1 MVSMASKRDF
11 YEVLGVSQ
19 DASPDVVKKAYKKL
33 ALANH
38 PDRNPGDDEAT
49 TRFKEAAEAYE
60 VISNPDKRSRYD
72 RFGHEGVSGAN
83 GRGGFQDVGDIF
95 DLFGDL
101 FEGFGFGGAR
111 SGRRRGRG
119 QEGASLQT
127 ALTIDLLEAAKGCSR
142 SINIQRNELCRACSG
157 SGAKP
162 GSTPDRCDYCGGH
175 GQVVQSQGFFRL
187 QTTCPSCRGA
197 GTVIRDKCGDCRGS
211 GRQPE
216 SVELDVAVRAG
227 VDNGTRLR
235 VTGQGEPGANGGPRG
250 DLYVDIHVNEHPL
263 FTREGQHL
271 ICRVPV
277 TYTQAALGTELD
289 IPVLEGRYTQTIPP
303 GTQPGQVFRIR
314 GGGMPDLRTGRPGDL
329 LIEVQVQV
337 PKALGEE
344 HETLLRQLADLEQA
358 DVSEHHKSFLDRL
371 KEWFTTPDGDE

>member
-1 MVSMASKRDF
+1 MASKRDF

-19 DASPDVVKKAYKKL
+19 DASHDRIKKAYKKL

-38 PDRNPGDDEAT
+38 PDRNPGDEEAT

-60 VISNPDKRSRYD
+60 VLSNSDKRSRYD

-83 GRGGFQDVGDIF
+83 GRAGGFQDVGDIF

-101 FEGFGFGGAR
+101 FEGFGFGGGR
-111 SGRRRGRG
+111 SRRRGRT
-119 QEGASLQT
+119 GANLQT
-127 ALTIDLLEAAKGCSR
+127 SMTIDLLDAAKGCAR
-142 SINIQRNELCRACSG
+142 KVNVPRNELCRTCSG

-197 GTVIRDKCGDCRGS
+197 GSVIRDKCGECRGS
-211 GRQPE
+211 GRIAK
-216 SVELDVAVRAG
+216 SVELDIKVPAG
-227 VDNGTRLR
+227 IDNGARLCAR
-235 VTGQGEPGANGGPRG
+235 GEGDPGASGGPRG

-263 FTREGQHL
+263 FAREGQHL

-289 IPVLEGRYTQTIPP
+289 IPVLEGRHTQTIPA

-337 PKALGEE
+337 PKTVGEE
-344 HETLLRQLADLEQA
+344 HEALLRQLAELEQA

-371 KEWFTTPDGDE
+371 KDWFTSPDDDE